1 MGRQASSAPADDAGL
16 QPGLA
21 SSASAGTTPDPIRV
35 ERMEVHRGHLV
46 CRVSFGTAPHE
57 TSPELMAQVLAAFPT
72 LPQHACVN
80 ERGTT
85 FAAVMNRT
93 PLPHLLEH
101 LVVDLQVRAI
111 ASAKGPTGQ
120 GVQHAA
126 RSQREAQTKPIVG
139 TSEWL
144 NEQQGAARID
154 VSFSDDLIA
163 LRAMRDAVAF
173 LNEMLTVHGN
183 QQVEHHSELLT

>member
-1 MGRQASSAPADDAGL
+1 MKRQISSVPAGDAGL
-16 QPGLA
+16 QPGSA
-21 SSASAGTTPDPIRV
+21 SSAGTDAAQALIRV

-46 CRVSFGTAPHE
+46 CRVSFGTASHE
-57 TSPELMAQVLAAFPT
+57 TSPELMAQVLATFPT

-85 FAAVMNRT
+85 FAAVMDCT

-111 ASAKGPTGQ
+111 TSSKEPTGPSERCSAQ
-120 GVQHAA
+120 G
-126 RSQREAQTKPIVG
+126 RCDAQTKPIVG

-144 NEQQGAARID
+144 NEQQGLARID

-163 LRAMRDAVAF
+163 LRAMRDAIAF
-173 LNEMLTVHGN
+173 LNTVLEAG
-183 QQVEHHSELLT
+183 